1 MMSINGAT
9 PDIAAEVREAIL
21 VVYRDT
27 VRPPRDTPGSAL
39 LGSDLGLDSLDLAQI
54 IVLLERSLGV
64 DPFRDAHAHQEIFAG
79 LVGRRHERVG
89 DDAVALGAHQVA
101 PCFGVLLG
109 NQRAAVFAI
118 GQPAVRAGAGTR
130 IFAIAPVE
138 QVVAGFLAGCGVV

>member
-64 DPFRDAHAHQEIFAG
+64 DPFRDARGSAPRPPIRTFDH
-79 LVGRRHERVG
+79 L
-89 DDAVALGAHQVA
+89 VALY
-101 PCFGVLLG
+101 
-109 NQRAAVFAI
+109 AA
-118 GQPAVRAGAGTR
+118 T
-130 IFAIAPVE
+130 
-138 QVVAGFLAGCGVV
+138 LAARS